1 VGKKYETRIL
11 KYETNTKFKWSN
23 APNYESGFQPPTK
36 MTIESYL
43 FWNFEFLSFEIVSDF
58 VLKISELKTTL
69 EKINLIFVYH
79 RAYLAK

>member
-1 VGKKYETRIL
+1 
-11 KYETNTKFKWSN
+11 
-23 APNYESGFQPPTK
+23 